1 MTKNDE
7 LAAWLLRHGL
17 EGHEP
22 LLRAHEVDFA
32 TLGSLTEAEL
42 RELGLPIGAR
52 KRLLAA
58 LRGQPAQAA
67 AAADENARRQ
77 ITVLFCDVAGYTELA
92 ARLDPEPL
100 TAMVKAYE
108 ALCLDCV
115 ARHHGHP
122 FQRLGDGIVAF
133 FGYPQEH
140 EHDAARAVHAGLD
153 ILAGSRRLERPF
165 ELRIGI
171 ATGIVVVSGGGR
183 RAVGYAMN
191 LAARLQAVAEPGSL
205 VVSAT
210 VRKLAGQAFRYA
222 PLGEMVIKGSLA
234 PVAAY
239 RVEARVAE
247 GG

>member
-1 MTKNDE
+1 MTRNDE

-22 LLRAHEVDFA
+22 LLRAHEVDLA

-52 KRLLAA
+52 KRLIAA
-58 LRGQPAQAA
+58 FRGQQAQAP
-67 AAADENARRQ
+67 AADENARRQ

-100 TAMVKAYE
+100 TGMVKAYE

-133 FGYPQEH
+133 FGYPREH
-140 EHDAARAVHAGLD
+140 EHDAARAVNAGLD
-153 ILAGSRRLERPF
+153 ILAGAKRLERPF

-191 LAARLQAVAEPGSL
+191 LAARLQAAAEPGSL

-210 VRKLAGQAFRYA
+210 VRKLAGHGFRFV
-222 PLGEMVIKGSLA
+222 PLGEMVIKGSPA

-239 RVEARVAE
+239 RVEARLPE
-247 GG
+247 DG